1 MRTEKKGMTIN
12 QRTIV
17 IIGVVL
23 AVAFV
28 AGAWYMTRPPATKE
42 QITISTTTSFYE
54 TGFLDVLKKNFETKY
69 PQYNVS
75 FISQGTGLAI
85 ETAKKGNADL
95 ILVHDP
101 TAEKAFLTDG
111 YGVNRKIVAY
121 NFFIFVGPS
130 ADPISIKGLSPVDA
144 LKKIAAEGVKGNA
157 IWVSRGD
164 NSGTHSK
171 EKALW
176 KLAGLDVTILKDQKG
191 PDGKPWY
198 YEAGAGMT
206 ATLQL
211 ADQKNAYTITDMA
224 SFLKNSASGLIKLV
238 KVVEA
243 GKDTLNVYAAIVCNP
258 AKNTRGHFDASMNF
272 VKYLVSDECQNLF
285 KEFGFKEYGQALFK
299 PWLPLL
305 KGNTDPTLIEW
316 VKNYAYFDGTECPT
330 SYRLNVG
337 DLYS

>member
-1 MRTEKKGMTIN
+1 MTEKKGMTIN
-12 QRTIV
+12 QRTMV

-28 AGAWYMTRPPATKE
+28 AGAWYMTRPTTKE
-42 QITISTTTSFYE
+42 QIIVSTTTSFYE
-54 TGFLDVLKKNFETKY
+54 TGFLDILKKNFETKY

-101 TAEKAFLTDG
+101 KAETTFLTDG

-121 NFFIFVGPS
+121 NFFIYVGPS
-130 ADPISIKGLSPVDA
+130 ADPIGVKGLSPVDA
-144 LKKIAAEGVKGNA
+144 LKKIAEEGAKGNA

-176 KLAGLDVTILKDQKG
+176 KLAGLNVTLLKQQTT

-211 ADQKNAYTITDMA
+211 ADQKNAYTITDVA
-224 SFLKNSASGLIKLV
+224 SYLKNSASGNIKLV
-238 KVVEA
+238 KVVDS
-243 GKDTLNVYAAIVCNP
+243 GKDTLNVYAAIICNP
-258 AKNTRGHFDASMNF
+258 SKNTRGHYEASTTF
-272 VKYLVSDECQNLF
+272 VKYLASDEGQALF
-285 KEFGFKEYGQALFK
+285 KDYGVTQYGQALFK
-299 PWLPLL
+299 PWITTL
-305 KGNTDPTLIEW
+305 KANTDTDLIQW
-316 VKNYAYFDGTECPT
+316 VKDYAYIEGSDCPT
-330 SYRLNVG
+330 AYRLNPG